1 MDGRRWNESAP
12 HPIAPVTRRN
22 FLYSAGA
29 FGLLAGLDRLAPPF
43 ARPWLRAGDGTAESE
58 RRLGGTPRGEF
69 DLTIDETR
77 FGFGG
82 RRATATTI
90 NGTIPGPL
98 LRFREGEDVVI
109 RVTNRLDED
118 TSIHW
123 HGVLVPNGMDG
134 VPDVNFPGIRPG
146 ETFTYRFP
154 IRQYGTY
161 WYHSHSGLQE
171 QTGHYGPLIIDP
183 AEPEPYTYDR
193 EYVVMLSD
201 WTFED
206 PYRVLDKLKKQ
217 ANYYNLHRRTVGDL
231 FRDAKRFGW
240 RAALRDRAMWAGMR
254 MDPTDISDVTGAT
267 YTFLMNGRPPHQWVG
282 LFRPSERVRLRFI
295 NAGAGTLF
303 DVRIPGLEMQVVQ
316 VSGQDVQPV
325 VTDEFRIAIAE
336 TYDVIVQPRDDSA
349 YTIFAEAIDRSGY
362 AMGTLTTRVGM
373 NAPVPALRH
382 PPVLTMADMGMAM
395 DMAGIDMPGMDM
407 PGMNMPGHQMPGMGG
422 DTAGMKMGRDTSA
435 MRGMPMP
442 APDTAARDTTTM
454 PGHDM
459 RNMPAPP
466 AESARADTSG
476 MKGMPGMPGHAMPA
490 TPLPKLS
497 VGTVPTGETVRL
509 PDGSLVRTT
518 GLSAPGSLPAT
529 VDHQGDKHGSG
540 NSAVPMQTGS
550 RLHEPGPGLGA
561 DGWRVL
567 LYTQLRSIKPFPEYG
582 PPEREI
588 ELHLTGNMERFMW
601 SINGIRFSDVK
612 EPIRVRLGERFRLT
626 MVNDTMMQHP
636 MHLHGMWMHLEN
648 GTDQDIPRVH
658 TINLKPAERV
668 SVLVQPDE
676 VGPWAFHCH
685 ILNHMEVG
693 MFRVVEVVGPASA
706 AAGQ

>member
-1 MDGRRWNESAP
+1 MAGDPVKEAGSLSSV
-12 HPIAPVTRRN
+12 PVTRRS

-29 FGLLAGLDRLAPPF
+29 LGLLAGLDRLAPPYAHPRF
-43 ARPWLRAGDGTAESE
+43 PTEGALAPPGRRQIVAR
-58 RRLGGTPRGEF
+58 RGEI
-69 DLTIDETR
+69 DLTIDETS

-82 RRATATTI
+82 RAGTATTI

-109 RVTNRLDED
+109 RVTNRLGED

-161 WYHSHSGLQE
+161 WYHSHSGFQE

-183 AEPEPYTYDR
+183 AESEPYTYDR

-217 ANYYNLHRRTVGDL
+217 ANYYNFHRRTIGDFL
-231 FRDAKRFGW
+231 RDAKRWGL
-240 RAALRDRAMWAGMR
+240 RAAIRDRAMWAGMR

-267 YTFLMNGRPPHQWVG
+267 YTFLMNGRPPHEWVG
-282 LFRPSERVRLRFI
+282 LFRPGERVRLRFI

-336 TYDVIVQPRDDSA
+336 TYDVIVQPRDDTA
-349 YTIFAEAIDRSGY
+349 YTVFAEAVDRSGC
-362 AMGTLTTRVGM
+362 AMGTLTPRLGM

-395 DMAGIDMPGMDM
+395 DMPGMDM
-407 PGMNMPGHQMPGMGG
+407 PGMNMPGHQMPGMEVRG
-422 DTAGMKMGRDTSA
+422 DTAAMRMPADTAATPQMNPPPRDTTA
-435 MRGMPMP
+435 MRMPGHEMHNMPMP
-442 APDTAARDTTTM
+442 
-454 PGHDM
+454 
-459 RNMPAPP
+459 PAD
-466 AESARADTSG
+466 SARADTSG
-476 MKGMPGMPGHAMPA
+476 MRRMPGHAMPV
-490 TPLPKLS
+490 TELPRLS
-497 VGTVPTGETVRL
+497 IGTAPTGDTVRL
-509 PDGSLVRTT
+509 PDGSVVRAT
-518 GLSAPGSLPAT
+518 GLSAPGALPAT
-529 VDHQGDKHGSG
+529 VDHGHVEHGSG
-540 NSAVPMQTGS
+540 NSAVPMQTRS
-550 RLHEPGPGLGA
+550 RLQEAGPGLGA

-567 LYTQLRSIKPFPEYG
+567 LYTQLRSVKPFPAYG

-601 SINGIRFSDVK
+601 SINGIKFSDVK

-626 MVNDTMMQHP
+626 IVNDTMMQHP

-648 GTDQDIPRVH
+648 GTEQDIPRVH

-668 SVLVQPDE
+668 SALVQPDE

-685 ILNHMEVG
+685 ILNHMEMG
-693 MFRVVEVVGPASA
+693 MFRVFEVVDPARA
-706 AAGQ
+706 ENF